1 MLHITTFG
9 GLQIERDGPPLD
21 LPSRTAR
28 HLLAYL
34 ILHHDRSLARDLLA
48 GTFWPDRS
56 NALARRALSQALW
69 QIRTALGPSAD
80 RVVAEPEHVTFTLQ
94 PGDRLDVTDFETAIR
109 SDDPAQLREAVALY
123 QADFLEGCYAD
134 WALLE
139 RERLREQYLA
149 ALERLVVL
157 HKRRGDFEAALQLA
171 QQLVAADPLR
181 ETAHQECMR
190 LYHLLDRSRAAL
202 AQYQALCEILAEEMD
217 AEPLPRTAQL
227 AREIAAALATD
238 APSHLPFPTPEA
250 PALEQTSALPLVG
263 REAERAALLAHLERA
278 IGGQGT
284 LVLIEG
290 EAGVGKTRL
299 LDALAEGADWREVP
313 VCRGR
318 GRELTGAL
326 PYGVLREALRQ
337 ALTPLRISQILRL
350 LEPTWLQEASRVL
363 PTLAERLPALPPPP
377 KLGPDQQR
385 QRLVE
390 GLYRLVLALGEVT
403 PHVLILDDLQWADES
418 TLAVLH
424 SLVQRLSES
433 RVLIVG
439 AYRSAEARARPEL
452 WEALQ
457 ALDRAGEH
465 PRLLL
470 ARLTVEQTGELVR
483 RGLGLIDQA
492 PRFERRLY
500 QETAGNPL
508 FVLETLRALH
518 DEGLLYR
525 DEDGDWSTPWD
536 QAASGYTAM
545 PLPSGVQ
552 EIIGQRIARLDADEF
567 ALLEG
572 ASVLGDAFDFDLLAR
587 TQPLPEARLL
597 DVVDGLVRRQLLIEA
612 PEVYRFSH
620 DKVQEVVYAG
630 IEASRR
636 RALHRQVGETL
647 VRHRPEEM
655 DPLAYHFWHG
665 EQWEQA
671 WVFNHRAARRA
682 WAVYAG
688 ATAFDAYGRAIVAW
702 ERLPDAEPALGARLH
717 EERGRLCQEIG
728 RFDQAGADFEAAL
741 ALAREAGDAA
751 AQARALNGAS
761 HLHFQQSEY
770 KEAIETARQALAL
783 ARTVAATDQIA
794 QGFFNQANAVRNQGH
809 YQDAIPLYE
818 RAIALYK
825 RLHDTTRLAD
835 ALNRMGAALFRLGRY
850 AEAHAAITRAL
861 ATRRRLDDRVGIS
874 YSLINLAVLE
884 FHRGHFTACQAA
896 AQEAVDISR
905 AIGNPYGEDAAL
917 CELGR
922 ARLEQGSPVQAL
934 GLLRES
940 LRIGEEIG
948 DHSLASTV
956 LCWMGVA
963 HHRRGDLEQARAL
976 LIRGLE
982 TAREVDKADVPV
994 ACARLAELLLDVDEP
1009 DEALRHVETGLQV
1022 AGEIHD
1028 LWSQGVFRRLLG
1040 QITAKRG
1047 RAAVR
1052 VHFEASIRLLT
1063 ELGAEAE
1070 LARSQAAYGLYWARL
1085 DDAEEARKGAALI
1098 ETARTAF
1105 AGLNMSHDLRRLDAA
1120 QADYLPPGRARVRLA
1135 SVDAPTGRPL
1145 EASDYVTVTWTLSSD
1160 EEDAA
1165 TQRFPAWRADL
1176 ACRRHRLLRLLDEAE
1191 AQSAAPT
1198 VHDLAEAL
1206 DVSARTI
1213 ERDLA
1218 ALRDAGYEVRTRGTR
1233 S

>member
-1 MLHITTFG
+1 VLHITTFG

-34 ILHHDRSLARDLLA
+34 ILHHDRSLARDLLG

-250 PALEQTSALPLVG
+250 PALERTSALPLVG

-299 LDALAEGADWREVP
+299 LEALAEGADWREVP

-363 PTLAERLPALPPPP
+363 PTLAERLPALPPLP

-390 GLYRLVLALGEVT
+390 GLCRLVLALGEVT

-536 QAASGYTAM
+536 QAASGYATM

-552 EIIGQRIARLDADEF
+552 EIVGQRLSRLNADER
-567 ALLEG
+567 ALLEV
-572 ASVLGDAFDFDLLAR
+572 AAVLGDTFDFDLLAQ
-587 TQPLPEARLL
+587 TATDAPERLL
-597 DVVDGLVRRQLLIEA
+597 TLVDSLIRRQWLVEGPRAYHFNHDMVRQGIYARIEAAARRRLHRRAGRAVEALHPEQVERLAHHYVAAGERSPALHYLRRAAENARRLFAHQSALNFYDQLLGILSRPEDGLARFDVLRDRAETLSWMGRREAQGQTLEEMLDLARTLSDEAHLIDTLHQRSMWHRLQGRYERAKEDALAALAICRRLEDDHAQADILSQLGWSVIYTA
-612 PEVYRFSH
+612 
-620 DKVQEVVYAG
+620 
-630 IEASRR
+630 EASGAAGYFREALTLYETTGDLDGQIDCLDGLMSLAEERGDYARSLDYCRRCMALAEESGDVRHLCRSAFSMGLICFDLGDVDAADAHLR
-636 RALHRQVGETL
+636 RALRLSEATGDRRRQAATL
-647 VRHRPEEM
+647 FY
-655 DPLAYHFWHG
+655 LAK
-665 EQWEQA
+665 
-671 WVFNHRAARRA
+671 VP
-682 WAVYAG
+682 
-688 ATAFDAYGRAIVAW
+688 T
-702 ERLPDAEPALGARLH
+702 
-717 EERGRLCQEIG
+717 ERG
-728 RFDQAGADFEAAL
+728 DFEAAL
-741 ALAREAGDAA
+741 THLENALEIFREIEDPAWAGDVIAALGRLALLRSDPAVAAEHLRTAHRRRSELGEPAYAVIDLSYLARAELALGHEESAWEHSQEAVRALEAGLSGVELP
-751 AQARALNGAS
+751 QRIYYN
-761 HLHFQQSEY
+761 HY
-770 KEAIETARQALAL
+770 R
-783 ARTVAATDQIA
+783 IA
-794 QGFFNQANAVRNQGH
+794 
-809 YQDAIPLYE
+809 E
-818 RAIALYK
+818 
-825 RLHDTTRLAD
+825 
-835 ALNRMGAALFRLGRY
+835 
-850 AEAHAAITRAL
+850 
-861 ATRRRLDDRVGIS
+861 ATRRWSIARS
-874 YSLINLAVLE
+874 ALA
-884 FHRGHFTACQAA
+884 QAA
-896 AQEAVDISR
+896 SILNDWVDSFEDPTQREKVRTGHRVNR
-905 AIGNPYGEDAAL
+905 AITEASARLTSGKIRIRLPVASAP
-917 CELGR
+917 LGR
-922 ARLEQGSPVQAL
+922 PLRDDEYVNVIWTVELPEDENIPGRIARRRHRIRR
-934 GLLRES
+934 LLRE
-940 LRIGEEIG
+940 
-948 DHSLASTV
+948 A
-956 LCWMGVA
+956 
-963 HHRRGDLEQARAL
+963 
-976 LIRGLE
+976 
-982 TAREVDKADVPV
+982 
-994 ACARLAELLLDVDEP
+994 AE
-1009 DEALRHVETGLQV
+1009 
-1022 AGEIHD
+1022 
-1028 LWSQGVFRRLLG
+1028 
-1040 QITAKRG
+1040 
-1047 RAAVR
+1047 
-1052 VHFEASIRLLT
+1052 
-1063 ELGAEAE
+1063 
-1070 LARSQAAYGLYWARL
+1070 
-1085 DDAEEARKGAALI
+1085 
-1098 ETARTAF
+1098 
-1105 AGLNMSHDLRRLDAA
+1105 
-1120 QADYLPPGRARVRLA
+1120 
-1135 SVDAPTGRPL
+1135 
-1145 EASDYVTVTWTLSSD
+1145 
-1160 EEDAA
+1160 
-1165 TQRFPAWRADL
+1165 
-1176 ACRRHRLLRLLDEAE
+1176 
-1191 AQSAAPT
+1191 QSAAPT